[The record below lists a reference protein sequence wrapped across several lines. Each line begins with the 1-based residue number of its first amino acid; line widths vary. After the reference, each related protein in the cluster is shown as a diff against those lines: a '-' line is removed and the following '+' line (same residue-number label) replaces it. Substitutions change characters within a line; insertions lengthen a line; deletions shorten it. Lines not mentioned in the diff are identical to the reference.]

1 MRWPSGV
8 SAERVRWLRG
18 VTDPLVHAAYA
29 ATVLSPL
36 AKRGQWR
43 PLVAGVAAGTL
54 IDVDHAV
61 SARSL
66 RLTDLWSLPAR
77 PRAHSLILATAA
89 SGAAWRAAGAR
100 YGWAVFAG
108 LWSHLLRDAT
118 DASGTPVLWPV
129 SRRDRVP
136 RWAFA
141 TCVVALTLGS
151 EALARSR

>member
-1 MRWPSGV
+1 MRRPPGV
-8 SAERVRWLRG
+8 SYDRARWLRG
-18 VTDPLVHAAYA
+18 VTDPLVHGVYA
-29 ATVLSPL
+29 AAVLAPL

-43 PLVAGVAAGTL
+43 PLVAGVVAGML

-66 RLTDLWSLPAR
+66 RPSDLWSLPAR

-89 SGAAWRAAGAR
+89 SVAAWRAAGSR

-129 SRRDRVP
+129 SRRDRLP

-141 TCVVALTLGS
+141 TGVVALTLGS
-151 EALARSR
+151 EALARST